1 VSGFRFYDAQEVRDA
16 ARDRWPSLLGALGVD
31 ARLLSGTHGPC
42 PGCGGR
48 DRFRFDD
55 KSGAGTFICSR
66 GGGEPVA
73 GDGVALLMH
82 VRDIEW
88 KEAVNLLGDALGLAP
103 REGERRAP
111 VNPGVAAAPRAPKVE
126 SRPEVDREYVAFL
139 IRSTP
144 EVDEEW
150 LRRRSPVDPRGVTAG
165 DFLNAL
171 YEPGERVLV
180 FENQRSQGDFLWVAG
195 NPALPDAA
203 NVSLRGG
210 WRLAQQR
217 GVAAVK
223 SELPQK
229 SKDGVWYLVQP
240 VSGQWEIKP
249 DVTFTADAE
258 GKTRREVDAHYTRR
272 SAVNVRQWRYFVLE
286 SDELPMEEWLRVV
299 VTLPVPIA
307 ALYTSGG
314 RSVHALVRMPCGS
327 KAMWDAV
334 RDNLRP
340 IVCPLGADPAALS
353 AVRLSRLPGCFRG
366 EREQRLL
373 YLAPNPEPREMRM
386 MKEVR
391 A

>member
-1 VSGFRFYDAQEVRDA
+1 MSGFRFYDAQEVRDA

>member
-1 VSGFRFYDAQEVRDA
+1 
-16 ARDRWPSLLGALGVD
+16 
-31 ARLLSGTHGPC
+31 
-42 PGCGGR
+42 
-48 DRFRFDD
+48 
-55 KSGAGTFICSR
+55 
-66 GGGEPVA
+66 
-73 GDGVALLMH
+73 MH